1 MHRFWAYSL
10 TSFDK
15 CTQGVRAIT
24 IMLRSVSI
32 IPESSSLALLSKS
45 PLPPPQVTTDLLYQD
60 MEILSFLEFHINEII

>member
-15 CTQGVRAIT
+15 CTQGVRATT
-24 IMLRSVSI
+24 IMLWSVSN

-45 PLPPPQVTTDLLYQD
+45 PLPPPQVTTDLLFNHFRSV
-60 MEILSFLEFHINEII
+60 MPFLELK